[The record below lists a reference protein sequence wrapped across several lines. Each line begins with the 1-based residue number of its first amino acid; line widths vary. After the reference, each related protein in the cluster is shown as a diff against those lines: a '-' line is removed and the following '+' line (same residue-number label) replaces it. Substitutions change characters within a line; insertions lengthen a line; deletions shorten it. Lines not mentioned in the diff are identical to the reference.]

1 MTITRRVIIG
11 ELPPAK
17 TTTPEQRA
25 FVASTRYCAEWE
37 TPEGV
42 CDVPD
47 PLWGATGFGPTG
59 HDAYVD
65 LIANTAHDRRGQTD
79 EELYSLLAGHVLVL
93 REAAERAD
101 HYAAGA
107 FNSATSTDGA
117 DAEALIKL
125 GQTWT
130 QTAATL
136 RRMPEPESTK
146 PPPQTLTVEH
156 DAGAPPEAVR
166 ALGELFLAMP
176 PEVKR
181 SQTFGL
187 SMKGSDGRHVMAVV
201 ATRDPSRLAE
211 FVRLGLIEPASDTP
225 LSDCPQHIADEL
237 TDEVTFTAPDGRMFT
252 GSPADVGVE
261 VAEALLKHD
270 GETWWLPSVIRDH
283 AVEHINRVLDVLRWD
298 LAGRLKAARAA
309 LHLYCLNNAESDED
323 RAQRLAALDAM
334 LDNTMSQEKTTRQ
347 PGESDEQLRARI
359 MAGRSDK

>member
-1 MTITRRVIIG
+1 MTTTRRIILG
-11 ELPPAK
+11 QLPPAK
-17 TTTPEQRA
+17 TTTSEQRA

-47 PLWGATGFGPTG
+47 PLWSATGFGPTG

-93 REAAERAD
+93 RETAERAD
-101 HYAAGA
+101 HYAASA
-107 FNSATSTDGA
+107 FNSATGKDGA

-130 QTAATL
+130 QTAAML

-156 DAGAPPEAVR
+156 DVGASPKAVR
-166 ALGELFLAMP
+166 ALGDLLLAMP

-181 SQTFGL
+181 STTFGI
-187 SMKGSDGRHVMAVV
+187 SFRGSAGRHVMAVV

-211 FVRLGLIEPASDTP
+211 FVRMGLIEPASDTP
-225 LSDCPQHIADEL
+225 LSDCPQHIADQL
-237 TDEVTFTAPDGRMFT
+237 TDEVTFTAPDGRVFT

-261 VAEALLKHD
+261 VAEALIEHED
-270 GETWWLPSVIRDH
+270 ETWSLPSVIRELV
-283 AVEHINRVLDVLRWD
+283 AEHLVRVLDATQWSPYAR
-298 LAGRLKAARAA
+298 RAA
-309 LHLYCLNNAESDED
+309 YHLY
-323 RAQRLAALDAM
+323 RVTTAAPEASL
-334 LDNTMSQEKTTRQ
+334 
-347 PGESDEQLRARI
+347 
-359 MAGRSDK
+359 